1 MCKDIMEQ
9 IAERQ
14 GLQSVQ
20 NYTDEIWRYAI
31 CIKGTV
37 EDYYD
42 CSNEGKVATRKFKKY
57 LLNNIDGIQ
66 MLLNGLKTHIEENT
80 QEKEMR

>member
-1 MCKDIMEQ
+1 MSIDIMEQ
-9 IAERQ
+9 INENE

-20 NYTDEIWRYAI
+20 NYTDEIWRFAI

-42 CSNEGKVATRKFKKY
+42 CSNEGKVATRKFKTH
-57 LLNNIDGIQ
+57 LLNNINGIQ
-66 MLLNGLKTHIEENT
+66 MLLNALKNHVEEST
-80 QEKEMR
+80 KEREMI